1 MTALAVPLRAR
12 ATVSRRAV
20 AAGTFILL
28 GLIDIF
34 LFGLF
39 AHQGEAT
46 FALTVSGTSVHV
58 PSIHAPAAPVAYVLG
73 ALSVAIGMLR
83 AVTDPGPLARR
94 LSIAAVVL

>member
-1 MTALAVPLRAR
+1 MTALAVPVRAR

-39 AHQGEAT
+39 AHTGDAT
-46 FALTVSGTSVHV
+46 FAFTVSGTSAV
-58 PSIHAPAAPVAYVLG
+58 PSIHAPAALTAYVLG
-73 ALSVAIGMLR
+73 AWCRSRV
-83 AVTDPGPLARR
+83 PARS
-94 LSIAAVVL
+94 LTWPDGKAA